1 MSVKIDRDYVLY
13 KLEEKDFMDILHR
26 QIKEGLV
33 GTLRNE
39 YMLTNPMREPYEKYA
54 EQVHTFVPLPIFH
67 AIVDMMTANLL
78 HSTGRKFIDLICDVL
93 EDKSPQQERKIK

>member
-1 MSVKIDRDYVLY
+1 MKIDRNWLLC
-13 KLEEKDFMDILHR
+13 KLEDKDYMDILHR

-39 YMLTNPMREPYEKYA
+39 YMLTKPIREPYEKYA
-54 EQVHTFVPLPIFH
+54 EQVKTFVTLPIFH

-78 HSTGRKFIDLICDVL
+78 HSTGKKFVDLICDVID
-93 EDKSPQQERKIK
+93 EGDKPNANDPR